1 MLVKAIFLLI
11 VHEKDPSNLGHQH
24 IYIYNIYTYKD
35 ANFHRKTD
43 SIVVK
48 RDFDET
54 MNYILCGGLPE
65 YPLQRCE
72 KSWTKRIVIR
82 ITISA
87 IILHMLSHNK
97 STNIDSYHVLT
108 FQKWGDHAHS
118 RIHVKVRDALP
129 LGSLYK
135 FIDR

>member
-1 MLVKAIFLLI
+1 MKIHCFVFPECQSMIVMSRVLVICACKSNIFI
-11 VHEKDPSNLGHQH
+11 NRARERSIESGSSAY

-108 FQKWGDHAHS
+108 FQK
-118 RIHVKVRDALP
+118 
-129 LGSLYK
+129 
-135 FIDR
+135 